1 MRQVLASRI
10 SMLFHVTHVHT
21 VETCPSND
29 PERIKATFGKML
41 ENADEL
47 GVKIHSMYSNNIA
60 HKMYMVVETDSAE
73 SISKMMDPTLKI
85 ATAEVSPIV
94 DAHAVMSRLIAA
106 PSE

>member
-1 MRQVLASRI
+1 
-10 SMLFHVTHVHT
+10 MLFHVTHVHT
-21 VETCPSND
+21 AETCPSND

-60 HKMYMVVETDSAE
+60 HTMYMVVESDSAE

-85 ATAEVSPIV
+85 AHAEISPIV
-94 DAHAVMSRLIAA
+94 DAHSVMSRLIGA
-106 PSE
+106 PVE